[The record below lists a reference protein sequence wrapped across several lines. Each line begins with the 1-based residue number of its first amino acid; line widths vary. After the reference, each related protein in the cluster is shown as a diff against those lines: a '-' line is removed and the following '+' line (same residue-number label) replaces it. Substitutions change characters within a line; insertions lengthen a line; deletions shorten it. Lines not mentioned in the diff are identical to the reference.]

1 MPEEVSNFWI
11 CSGCINQT
19 VLVKNKA
26 YFTRIPLVC
35 ETRIL
40 SDSTIFFF
48 WKLFT
53 FYFFV
58 KNYCINNLRLMT
70 MKTNVFQNIKSE
82 NWLSHIFLLWTLPSY
97 VLQNQIIRLLGKLDT
112 FFLYCW
118 LFFHCNKLNVKAMNS
133 YHVFRMYKGS
143 FTGILPHIVQLWN
156 RNEFLSKEFIGWFI
170 YNLD

>member
-1 MPEEVSNFWI
+1 LPEEVSNFWI

-82 NWLSHIFLLWTLPSY
+82 NWLSYIFLLWTLPSS

-112 FFLYCW
+112 FFYIADYFAIAINWMSKQWTHLKFSKCI
-118 LFFHCNKLNVKAMNS
+118 KAVLLEYYHISFNS
-133 YHVFRMYKGS
+133 ETETNFYPK
-143 FTGILPHIVQLWN
+143 N
-156 RNEFLSKEFIGWFI
+156 LSVDSSII
-170 YNLD
+170 